1 MHGVTK
7 KNRSNHF
14 FMHVLPTPK
23 IASLNL
29 GIHIFSYSERPIHS
43 KRHVKGILCIEFKE
57 NPFSYFSLRESLPK
71 LEIGIPDLGFRQCF
85 CSKRLFNP
93 KRHLKGNYY
102 MLFEEKHSS
111 RFFETR
117 TSEI

>member
-71 LEIGIPDLGFRQCF
+71 LEIGLTNWT
-85 CSKRLFNP
+85 SSNVSVVS
-93 KRHLKGNYY
+93 YY
-102 MLFEEKHSS
+102 FIQKD
-111 RFFETR
+111 
-117 TSEI
+117 I